1 MTGEGRSTAVLRHRI
16 EMHVQAAWLSDRK
29 SHAAESEGGD
39 GI

>member
-16 EMHVQAAWLSDRK
+16 EMHVQTRGCRN
-29 SHAAESEGGD
+29 ESRTRQNLGGGD